1 MKIKVRGLLPDKVVD
16 MGVRIGQI
24 YEAEQAPGTVKDAI
38 RFKVIDDEGEAEWC
52 TLRPKNYIKL

>member
-1 MKIKVRGLLPDKVVD
+1 